1 MCIRDRISR
10 KLDYLL
16 GVYDG
21 VLYAAGPET
30 IAAFDLNARQHIWG
44 GDDLFGKNV
53 SRGRGLLTPQGIFV
67 PVGDQIL
74 QFDLMPNELN
84 TQPKPIREISVD
96 LGGADV
102 GNLFSDGERFWVH
115 GGNRVY
121 ALEAKPE

>member
-1 MCIRDRISR
+1 M
-10 KLDYLL
+10 

-21 VLYAAGPET
+21 VLYVAGPET
-30 IAAFDLNARQHIWG
+30 IVAFDLNARQHIWG

-53 SRGRGLLTPQGIFV
+53 SQGKGLLTPQGIFV

-74 QFDLMPNELN
+74 QFDLMPNELI
-84 TQPKPIREISVD
+84 TKPKPTREISVD
-96 LGGADV
+96 LGGADL

>member
-1 MCIRDRISR
+1 MISR